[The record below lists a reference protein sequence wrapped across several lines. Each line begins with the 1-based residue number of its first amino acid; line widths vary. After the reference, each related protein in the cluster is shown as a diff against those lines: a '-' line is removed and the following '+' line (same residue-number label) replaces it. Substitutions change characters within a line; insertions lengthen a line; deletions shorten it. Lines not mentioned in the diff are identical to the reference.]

1 MRQVIGAATILTVIG
16 DNGAEVLA
24 DGVIGIADDVIAYV
38 GPAAGLPPEFA
49 DAPRRHF
56 PDSVVLPGLIDS
68 HVHLGFDG
76 SPDPVSR
83 MRRESD
89 AEQLVLMLHNARQLL
104 GAGVTTARDLG
115 ARSFLDVVVRD
126 AIASGTARGPR
137 LLVANRPITVTG
149 GHCWF
154 MGGEADS
161 IDELRRMVRLHRR
174 HGADVIKVMATG
186 GFLTAG
192 SAPWF
197 AQFTVDELTA
207 VVEEAHRVGTP
218 VAAHG
223 HGAVGIERAVRAG
236 VDTIEHCTFAVEP
249 DRPITSPFEAP
260 HVFDP
265 EVAARIAER
274 GIAVCP
280 TVNQKVMELRAKFN
294 SDLGSHVMGLRD
306 AGVKLIAG
314 TDAGINNN
322 SHGGYVGG
330 LEGLVGLGVPPIEVL
345 AMATANAA
353 AALRLSSVT
362 GAVRPGLSAD
372 LLVVD
377 RDPRT
382 DISALRTPRLIMAR
396 GVDFVPDPPSL
407 PAPAPNGRM

>member
-16 DNGAEVLA
+16 DDGAEVLA

-38 GPAAGLPPEFA
+38 GPDAGLPPEFA

-76 SPDPVSR
+76 SPDPVAR

-236 VDTIEHCTFAVEP
+236 VDTIEHTAAGGQHRRQHRADGPYRGHHVEIPGGLPHLVGDGEEAVQP
-249 DRPITSPFEAP
+249 GRRHP
-260 HVFDP
+260 HVVHQHVDP
-265 EVAARIAER
+265 LAGPGDQRGRAAEAGLATVTGGDHRGPVRRLIAVGGDRGTTGRAARPAR
-274 GIAVCP
+274 SSGPGDRQA
-280 TVNQKVMELRAKFN
+280 
-294 SDLGSHVMGLRD
+294 D
-306 AGVKLIAG
+306 ALAG
-314 TDAGINNN
+314 D
-322 SHGGYVGG
+322 
-330 LEGLVGLGVPPIEVL
+330 
-345 AMATANAA
+345 
-353 AALRLSSVT
+353 
-362 GAVRPGLSAD
+362 PG
-372 LLVVD
+372 
-377 RDPRT
+377 
-382 DISALRTPRLIMAR
+382 
-396 GVDFVPDPPSL
+396 
-407 PAPAPNGRM
+407 